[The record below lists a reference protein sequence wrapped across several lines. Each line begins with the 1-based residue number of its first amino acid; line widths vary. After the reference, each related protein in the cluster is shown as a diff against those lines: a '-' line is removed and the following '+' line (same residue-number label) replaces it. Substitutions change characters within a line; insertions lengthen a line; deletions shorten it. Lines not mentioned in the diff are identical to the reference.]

1 MDKDEV
7 YELKGLF
14 GTALTFDSIMQ
25 LQSFVNNELEQF
37 NNYQDSVYQGKSV
50 AINTIRS
57 NLVTLKRQVDLVVKT
72 LGQYNQAPA
81 QTFKNLD
88 TQIER
93 LASVWAPHDHPVFI
107 RSKQIYHDF
116 GTNGEEVFWLNVT
129 GGFKQPINHLQMMG
143 ALSAYEFLSNRHS
156 LVEVSNTDRDFIE
169 ENYNKAVTK
178 GNELESFSVKLQE
191 RVSLWED
198 NCQHEWNEWQDTCNS
213 TWSSLTEE
221 KNAEWEKE
229 KTSFNTER
237 LELLEGATK
246 KLCDLETAYQEHLKL
261 EKPAKYWSDAA
272 KRYSDAGAWW
282 GAVLALLV
290 LVGIVGFVHFYSKFL
305 MGQELG
311 VSLDTVKGVVLFV
324 TGITVYGF
332 LIRVVSRLLM
342 STIHLQRDS
351 EERAQLTY
359 FYLSLIK
366 DGAIDEDSRNIVI
379 QSLFSRTETGLITGD
394 SSPTMPT
401 VDVLKNIKLGN

>member
-14 GTALTFDSIMQ
+14 GTAITFDSLLQ
-25 LQSFVNNELEQF
+25 FQSFVNNELEQF
-37 NNYQDSVYQGKSV
+37 NSYKMNVYNGKSV
-50 AINTIRS
+50 AMNTIHS
-57 NLVTLKRQVDLVVKT
+57 QLAILKRQIDLAVRST
-72 LGQYNQAPA
+72 EQYKQVPA
-81 QTFKNLD
+81 QNIKSLN
-88 TQIER
+88 TQMAQ
-93 LASVWAPHDHPVFI
+93 LSSVWAPHEHPVFI
-107 RSKQIYHDF
+107 RLKQIYHDF
-116 GTNGEEVFWLNVT
+116 GTNGEQVFWANVT
-129 GGFKQPINHLQMMG
+129 GGFKQPANHLQMMG
-143 ALSAYEFLSNRHS
+143 ALSAYEFLSNRRS

-178 GNELESFSVKLQE
+178 GNELESFSVNLQE
-191 RVSLWED
+191 RVSQWED
-198 NCQHEWNEWQDTCNS
+198 NCQHEWNEWQNTCNS

-311 VSLDTVKGVVLFV
+311 ISLDTVKGVVLFV
-324 TGITVYGF
+324 AGITVYGF

-379 QSLFSRTETGLITGD
+379 QSLFSRTETGLISGD
-394 SSPTMPT
+394 SSPTMPAM
-401 VDVLKNIKLGN
+401 DVLKNIKVGN

>member
-1 MDKDEV
+1 MEHEEF
-7 YELKGLF
+7 YEIKGLF
-14 GTALTFDSIMQ
+14 GISITFDS
-25 LQSFVNNELEQF
+25 LTSLKSYVDNELEQF
-37 NNYQDSVYQGKSV
+37 RFVQSNFYKRRLDIIN
-50 AINTIRS
+50 AITGRLA
-57 NLVTLKRQVDLVVKT
+57 NLQS
-72 LGQYNQAPA
+72 
-81 QTFKNLD
+81 
-88 TQIER
+88 QIEMLITDKKIYNYAPGR
-93 LASVWAPHDHPVFI
+93 NLHNLENAIKLLIDTWAPFEHPVFE
-107 RSKQIYHDF
+107 RLKSVFNEF
-116 GTNGEEVFWLNVT
+116 GANSVEIFWINVI
-129 GGFKQPINHLQMMG
+129 GGFKQPNNHEQMMG
-143 ALSAYEFLSNRHS
+143 ALNAYDFLYGRRSLSEISNSEFG
-156 LVEVSNTDRDFIE
+156 FIE
-169 ENYNKAVTK
+169 KNYSNALKK
-178 GNELESFSVKLQE
+178 GHEVDEAIVAFSNLERE
-191 RVSLWED
+191 
-198 NCQHEWNEWQDTCNS
+198 CQHSWNDLRRSCDISWDS
-213 TWSSLTEE
+213 ITEE
-221 KNAEWEKE
+221 KRTEWEKE
-229 KTSFNTER
+229 KASFNTER
-237 LELLEGATK
+237 FELLESATK

-272 KRYSDAGAWW
+272 KKYSDAGAWW
-282 GAVLALLV
+282 GAVLVLLI
-290 LVGIVGFVHFYSKFL
+290 LVGIAGFVHFYSKFL

-401 VDVLKNIKLGN
+401 VDVLKNIKLGS